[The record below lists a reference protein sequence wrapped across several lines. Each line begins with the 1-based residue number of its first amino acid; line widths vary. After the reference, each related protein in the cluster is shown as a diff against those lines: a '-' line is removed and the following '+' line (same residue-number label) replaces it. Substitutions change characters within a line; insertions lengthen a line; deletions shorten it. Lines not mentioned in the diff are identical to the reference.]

1 MHLIINSLDTRRWMS
16 DGVSPAAD
24 GEQRDGVRR
33 GEGEARGLVCCRSK
47 YGGLKREGE
56 RGRGRGREKEV
67 GGENGGLEE
76 SGWDGGWRMRERG
89 SAWGR

>member
-1 MHLIINSLDTRRWMS
+1 MASRGTESGGRDE
-16 DGVSPAAD
+16 DE
-24 GEQRDGVRR
+24 GEA
-33 GEGEARGLVCCRSK
+33 GEARGLVCCRSK

-56 RGRGRGREKEV
+56 RGRGVGEREREREEV

-76 SGWDGGWRMRERG
+76 SGWGGGWRMRERG